1 MANLIMKYFGLFG
14 LIILSSFTNKLYKHE
29 IIRTKENSFIEKKS
43 GTVLGVGD
51 EVNDFTLRSINGKNY
66 SLATYPSAKGFI
78 IVFASNYCPFSKSYE
93 DRLMA
98 LDKKYSV
105 KLYPVIAINPND
117 PQAYEEEKLENIQA
131 TSKEKG
137 FTFSILIDE
146 KQQVAKN
153 FGATRTPHVFIVKKE
168 NGKYIIKY
176 SGAIDDNPQDPAG
189 ITKNY
194 VEDALANILENKP
207 VINQQTKPIGCAIR
221 WK

>member
-1 MANLIMKYFGLFG
+1 MKYFGLFG
-14 LIILSSFTNKLYKHE
+14 LIILSSFTHKLYKHA
-29 IIRTKENSFIEKKS
+29 IITTKENSFIEKKPS
-43 GTVLGVGD
+43 IVLGVGD

>member
-1 MANLIMKYFGLFG
+1 MKYFGLFG
-14 LIILSSFTNKLYKHE
+14 LIILSSFTNKLYIHE
-29 IIRTKENSFIEKKS
+29 IIRTKENIFIEKKP
-43 GTVLGVGD
+43 GVVLGVGD

-98 LDKKYSV
+98 LDKKYSL

-194 VEDALANILENKP
+194 VEDALTNILENKP